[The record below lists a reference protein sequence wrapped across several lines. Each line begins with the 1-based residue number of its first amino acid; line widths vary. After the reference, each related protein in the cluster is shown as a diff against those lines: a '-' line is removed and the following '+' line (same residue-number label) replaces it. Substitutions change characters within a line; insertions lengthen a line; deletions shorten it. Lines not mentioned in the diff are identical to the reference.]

1 MTLLEKEKPKVI
13 VILNFYSQSVDLLD
27 YPEEIEDKVTNEY
40 EGDLESYLDEK
51 HGYPTSNICYMQT
64 TWENLKDCIAFAIPK
79 NEQAR
84 LDRIAGFKLK
94 KIKLRP

>member
-27 YPEEIEDKVTNEY
+27 YP

-84 LDRIAGFKLK
+84 LDRIAGVKLK
-94 KIKLRP
+94 KI